1 MKKTQPLRQCVGC
14 GEMKPKT
21 ELIRIVKTPDGKI
34 MLDRSGKANGR
45 GAYICHN
52 DECYKKAVKAK
63 RLERAFSLANMS
75 TMLNCSGCA
84 PPIFGHSA
92 SCKLVQI

>member
-1 MKKTQPLRQCVGC
+1 MKKSQPLRQCVGC

-21 ELIRIVKTPDGKI
+21 ELIRIVKMPDGKI

-45 GAYICHN
+45 GAYICHS

-63 RLERAFSLANMS
+63 RLERAFSLAIPEETS
-75 TMLNCSGCA
+75 Q
-84 PPIFGHSA
+84 
-92 SCKLVQI
+92 QIIKELEADAK

>member
-1 MKKTQPLRQCVGC
+1 
-14 GEMKPKT
+14 MKPKT

-45 GAYICHN
+45 GAYICHS

-63 RLERAFSLANMS
+63 RLERTFSLAIPEETS
-75 TMLNCSGCA
+75 Q
-84 PPIFGHSA
+84 
-92 SCKLVQI
+92 QIIKELEADAK